1 MRIIVTQQGEQII
14 EQLER
19 MNSTTSNRIHKMTNK
34 NRNLSHSNFQKM
46 NTNKNKIKSRNLTK
60 NSLNTIYSKDSLKSK
75 KTNSMYFLTQDI
87 NSPSL
92 NNTKRYHLSMK
103 KIYFPKYFVEK
114 YESPS
119 KSTVSIIK
127 QTNNFL
133 PSLKQNISSDS
144 KEEDEKLNYNRLFSF
159 KDIIPKKTIYNMKT
173 NILKKSIEKE
183 RNTKIDSSN
192 FRSIYQLK
200 SPIDKFN
207 DLINQP
213 ILHTGNYGL
222 IKYFNEKKNTSPL
235 SIKGIVDSNP
245 LRLNKVNKICESI
258 FRDEEKQKSSQE
270 RIEKK
275 IKERNNNEKLIFSK
289 VIKTAKFNIEEIKE
303 KLDKYNKRIDPKQR
317 YKELFK
323 ELNLKYWNKYDFDK
337 LNKKKMEKSK
347 SKYLNSLLEDIPS
360 QTSTSEI

>member
-46 NTNKNKIKSRNLTK
+46 NTNINKIKSRNLTK

-119 KSTVSIIK
+119 KSSVSIIK

-222 IKYFNEKKNTSPL
+222 IKYFNEKK
-235 SIKGIVDSNP
+235 KYFAF
-245 LRLNKVNKICESI
+245 KYK
-258 FRDEEKQKSSQE
+258 
-270 RIEKK
+270 
-275 IKERNNNEKLIFSK
+275 RNC
-289 VIKTAKFNIEEIKE
+289 
-303 KLDKYNKRIDPKQR
+303 
-317 YKELFK
+317 
-323 ELNLKYWNKYDFDK
+323 
-337 LNKKKMEKSK
+337 
-347 SKYLNSLLEDIPS
+347 
-360 QTSTSEI
+360 